1 MLEGRSPLPDSTHA
15 CVCRCRSP
23 LATNALEET
32 LLSLCDQELRFPIC
46 SNIVS
51 ASKSSGCRHAAR
63 WLLLFQIRIPRHST
77 LLPSIPNK
85 SKHNAPS
92 PRLSDQTKRSRAC
105 RASPTHAL
113 SSPVSRQTPTMSMS
127 QWIPPFPNAGNLPIS
142 IEAAK
147 KATSPRP
154 STPNPKPKT
163 QNPKPKTPSP
173 KPQTPNPKPQTSNL
187 KQTPNPDTE
196 VARFAQG

>member
-1 MLEGRSPLPDSTHA
+1 MSTCCA
-15 CVCRCRSP
+15 
-23 LATNALEET
+23 LAVA
-32 LLSLCDQELRFPIC
+32 FPNQN
-46 SNIVS
+46 S
-51 ASKSSGCRHAAR
+51 
-63 WLLLFQIRIPRHST
+63 RHST

-92 PRLSDQTKRSRAC
+92 PRLSDTTKRSRAC

-113 SSPVSRQTPTMSMS
+113 SSPVSRQTPTTSMS

-154 STPNPKPKT
+154 STPNPKPQT

-173 KPQTPNPKPQTSNL
+173 KPKTPNLKLQTSDKPQTLTRKS
-187 KQTPNPDTE
+187 PDSRRGSKESLGWGLLLGTTLCWCGLRMKDRCVDHDGAHDTAGE
-196 VARFAQG
+196 ATRMY